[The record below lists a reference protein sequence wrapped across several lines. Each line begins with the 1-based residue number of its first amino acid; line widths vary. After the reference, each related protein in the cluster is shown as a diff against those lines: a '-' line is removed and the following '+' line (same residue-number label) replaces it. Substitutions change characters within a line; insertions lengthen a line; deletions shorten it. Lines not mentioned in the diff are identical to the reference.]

1 MKKIVLVLVSLVSLF
16 FISCTSVS
24 FAGEGSAERNAL
36 STEYFNI
43 AKVYEEQKNY
53 TKAIEFYTKAKS
65 NKELVRT
72 CDYKIGLCY
81 VYSKDWENAKSSF
94 EKLLKLDSENGSL
107 KSSLAYIK
115 AMSGDLDGALEIY
128 TELFEAN
135 NTDVTF
141 LKNFISILIAKKD
154 VEAAK
159 TQLDYLKENFKTEDS
174 IESFEKAIKKLED
187 EAKKESE
194 AKDSKGKKASKKAA
208 KKSSKETVESSE
220 PVLESPL
227 ESVDET
233 STEEN

>member
-1 MKKIVLVLVSLVSLF
+1 MKKIVLSLISFVSLLL
-16 FISCTSVS
+16 ISCTSVS
-24 FAGEGSAERNAL
+24 FAGEESAERNTL

-81 VYSKDWENAKSSF
+81 VYSKDWENAKTSF

-128 TELFEAN
+128 KALFEAN

-141 LKNFISILIAKKD
+141 LKNYISILLAKKD
-154 VEAAK
+154 IDSAK
-159 TQLDYLKENFKTEDS
+159 TQIDYLKENFKTDDS
-174 IESFEKAIKKLED
+174 IEGFEKALKKLED
-187 EAKKESE
+187 EVKKESE
-194 AKDSKGKKASKKAA
+194 DKDKKG
-208 KKSSKETVESSE
+208 KKSSKKSSKKLSSESSE
-220 PVLESPL
+220 
-227 ESVDET
+227 ET
-233 STEEN
+233 TE

>member
-24 FAGEGSAERNAL
+24 FAGEGSVERNNL
-36 STEYFNI
+36 SNEYFNI

-81 VYSKDWENAKSSF
+81 VYSKDWENAKTSF

-128 TELFEAN
+128 KELFEAN

-141 LKNFISILIAKKD
+141 LKNYISILIAKKD

-194 AKDSKGKKASKKAA
+194 DKDKKGKKASKKAA
-208 KKSSKETVESSE
+208 KKSSGNSE
-220 PVLESPL
+220 PSESKEISDPA
-227 ESVDET
+227 SDS
-233 STEEN
+233 STEAAGEN

>member
-1 MKKIVLVLVSLVSLF
+1 M
-16 FISCTSVS
+16 
-24 FAGEGSAERNAL
+24 
-36 STEYFNI
+36 
-43 AKVYEEQKNY
+43 
-53 TKAIEFYTKAKS
+53 
-65 NKELVRT
+65 
-72 CDYKIGLCY
+72 
-81 VYSKDWENAKSSF
+81 YSKDWENAKSSF

-128 TELFEAN
+128 KELFEAN

-141 LKNFISILIAKKD
+141 LKNYISILIAKKD
-154 VEAAK
+154 IESAN

-220 PVLESPL
+220 PVQESPL